1 MDKKGFWKGLAN
13 AMNWMGVIMN
23 EEETNC
29 KIVEYC
35 INLAII
41 MDLYKRKLLT
51 ENEFEILKK
60 KLEKQ
65 AV

>member
-1 MDKKGFWKGLAN
+1 
-13 AMNWMGVIMN
+13 MGVIMN